1 MRKGPLTTLFITIF
15 IDLLGFGILIPILP
29 VFSKELAAGHALP
42 FNAEP
47 DVIAGWV
54 AASFSL
60 MQFVFAPVWGSLS
73 DRIGRRP
80 IILGSILATA
90 LGYLLLTGLQSI
102 GMLFMARIVAGIG
115 SANISA
121 AQAYIADI
129 TAPHERAKRMGLIG
143 AAFGL
148 GFVFGPPLGGYLYE
162 QGGMNFIAWVTAALC
177 LVNFGMAWFTLP
189 ESLDPSKRTHHIRR
203 NPFSGMVA
211 NFRMPISGELF
222 GINFVFIVAFSMMQT
237 NASLLW
243 KEHFGLN
250 QAAIGNLFG
259 FIGISSAL
267 VQSLLIGYFS
277 RQLGEKKMLLTGIC
291 LVAIGLVAIPFPSET
306 WFYTLTAILLLL
318 IVFGNSMTMPAL
330 NALLSVHTPADRQGH
345 VLGAM
350 QSTGA
355 LARGIGPIL
364 AGYLYS
370 MHFTY
375 PYLGSGLLMVITIYL
390 AIRLIRGTLAE
401 YISLHKQH
409 SQGTGS

>member
-1 MRKGPLTTLFITIF
+1 M
-15 IDLLGFGILIPILP
+15 
-29 VFSKELAAGHALP
+29 
-42 FNAEP
+42 
-47 DVIAGWV
+47 
-54 AASFSL
+54 
-60 MQFVFAPVWGSLS
+60 
-73 DRIGRRP
+73 
-80 IILGSILATA
+80 
-90 LGYLLLTGLQSI
+90 LTGLHSI
-102 GMLFMARIVAGIG
+102 GMLLLARIIAGIG
-115 SANISA
+115 SANIAA

-129 TAPHERAKRMGLIG
+129 TPPHERARRMGLIG

-148 GFVFGPPLGGYLYE
+148 GFVFGPPLGGFLY
-162 QGGMNFIAWVTAALC
+162 QKGGMDYIAWVTAALC
-177 LVNFGMAWFTLP
+177 IVNFAMAWFTLP
-189 ESLDPSKRTHHIRR
+189 ESLSSEKRNQPVRK
-203 NPFSGMVA
+203 NPFAGLA
-211 NFRMPISGELF
+211 TNFRLPITGELF

-250 QAAIGNLFG
+250 QAAIGNIFG

-277 RQLGEKKMLLTGIC
+277 RHLGEKKMLLTGTC
-291 LVAIGLVAIPFPSET
+291 LVAIGLVAIPFPSLT
-306 WFYTLTAILLLL
+306 WFYALTAIFLLL

-370 MHFTY
+370 VHYSY
-375 PYLGSGLLMVITIYL
+375 PYLGSGLLMAITVYL
-390 AIRLIRGTLAE
+390 AIRLIRGTLAD
-401 YISLHKQH
+401 YVSLHKQQ